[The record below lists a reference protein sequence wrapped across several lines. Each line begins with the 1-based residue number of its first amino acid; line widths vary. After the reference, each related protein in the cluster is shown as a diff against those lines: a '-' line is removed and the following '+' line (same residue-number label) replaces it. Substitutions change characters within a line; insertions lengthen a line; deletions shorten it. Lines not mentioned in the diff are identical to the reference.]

1 MTWNENG
8 PVASFSNVHANFPY
22 TQVKRWDSSQR
33 NYIKINW
40 PNCITEYNK
49 HMGGVDSLDAHVSVY
64 RIDVRGKKW
73 HWPHYIN
80 TIDVLKSA
88 AFKVFKL
95 VNPDDKMDFLA
106 FTRRITTYY
115 IKASKLKKQLP
126 PNIIYPRKRSWKG
139 NAVFPANERKQGQH
153 FVEKCSQKRCGV
165 CPSRPITWCS
175 ICKVGLCIEPCLKT
189 FHLE

>member
-33 NYIKINW
+33 NYIKINR

-73 HWPHYIN
+73 YWPHYIN

-106 FTRRITTYY
+106 FTRRITTHYL
-115 IKASKLKKQLP
+115 KTSKLKKQLP
-126 PNIIYPRKRSWKG
+126 HNIINPRKRSWKG
-139 NAVFPANERKQGQH
+139 NAAVPVNERKQGQN
-153 FVEKCSQKRCGV
+153 FVEKYSQKR
-165 CPSRPITWCS
+165 
-175 ICKVGLCIEPCLKT
+175 
-189 FHLE
+189 

>member
-1 MTWNENG
+1 MTWNGNG
-8 PVASFSNVHANFPY
+8 PVTILSNVHVNLPY
-22 TQVKRWDSSQR
+22 TQGKRWHSSQR
-33 NYIKINW
+33 NYIKINR

-106 FTRRITTYY
+106 FTRRITTHYL
-115 IKASKLKKQLP
+115 KASKLKKQLP

-139 NAVFPANERKQGQH
+139 NADFQLMRGNKAN
-153 FVEKCSQKRCGV
+153 
-165 CPSRPITWCS
+165 IM
-175 ICKVGLCIEPCLKT
+175 
-189 FHLE
+189 